1 MFCPVC
7 GTQYEGNFCPNGCNS
22 PKHICPKCK
31 TEYAGSFC
39 PKCGNRLNDTSFK
52 RKRNNRIIIL
62 VVIFSVIALLIT
74 GITLICIDYNN
85 KFNDAMEKADL
96 LIQQG
101 ELEEAK
107 AVLEEWDSS
116 TQEAYYV
123 RYAELYL
130 AQGDYLSAYQILELG
145 KNHNKSSEQIQK
157 MLDDIYAQH
166 SVEIDEMKRQ
176 QEEEKRQEE
185 EEKRQEEELSSSSE
199 TQSTVSSDSSE
210 SHESS
215 SEESSSESE
224 SSSVSESQS
233 DDSESS
239 TANREKEEYIAS
251 CAEITYRELARNPD
265 KYKGE
270 RFKLTGQ
277 VIQVVEPTFLSDT
290 TTLRINI
297 TPSDFGYYQ
306 DTIIATVELPKNSD
320 RILTDDILTIY
331 GECRGMYTYTSI
343 LGQRIS
349 LPKIEIEYFELQ

>member
-1 MFCPVC
+1 MEHNTKGIFAP
-7 GTQYEGNFCPNGCNS
+7 TAAILPSN
-22 PKHICPKCK
+22 ICPKCK

-130 AQGDYLSAYQILELG
+130 AQGDYLNAYQILELG
-145 KNHNKSSEQIQK
+145 KSHNKSSEQIQK

-176 QEEEKRQEE
+176 EEEEKRQQE

-215 SEESSSESE
+215 SEKSSSESE

-251 CAEITYRELARNPD
+251 CTEITYRELARNPD

-290 TTLRINI
+290 TTLLINI

-320 RILTDDILTIY
+320 RILTDDILVD
-331 GECRGMYTYTSI
+331 
-343 LGQRIS
+343 
-349 LPKIEIEYFELQ
+349 